1 MDTEMLTEE
10 NSYDVFTLNFRID
23 DLSLVN
29 ETEFKLINRPF
40 MGNRTTCEVLS
51 VDGQPVLSYSIPA
64 TLPLNQFLKK
74 QLYKPEFLSMLSN
87 IMNQLIFFEENDIPL
102 KKVLLN
108 TKYMYIEISS
118 LEVQLIYMPIE
129 KNFADCNISEFVQS
143 FISKVRFGDMQCVG
157 CVDEILRYLDS
168 RLMFSIRDFYNFLL
182 ELEKDT
188 LSKDVEVGKEAE
200 TTVLAQMEYKN
211 FVPVLVR
218 MRTNSIVNVE
228 KTEFIVGKASDC
240 DFQIVDNKKISR
252 HHMTLKISNGE
263 CYVIDNDSTN
273 HTYINGNLL
282 QPNFPV
288 MLKNNDIIKMA
299 DEEFKYWVR

>member
-1 MDTEMLTEE
+1 MDINSQNE
-10 NSYDVFTLNFRID
+10 SYDVFTLNFRID

-29 ETEFKLINRPF
+29 EQEFSLFNQEFI
-40 MGNRTTCEVLS
+40 GNRTSCEILQ
-51 VDGQPVLSYSIPA
+51 VDGQPVLSYNIPA

-74 QLYKPEFLSMLSN
+74 QLYKPEFLSILSN
-87 IMNQLIFFEENDIPL
+87 IMNQLIFFEESGIPL

-108 TKYMYIEISS
+108 TKYMYIEISC

-129 KNFADCNISEFVQS
+129 KNFADCNISEFIQN
-143 FISKVRFGDMQCVG
+143 FISKVRFGDMQCVA

-168 RLMFSIRDFYNFLL
+168 RLMFSIKDFYNFLL
-182 ELEKDT
+182 ELEQDT
-188 LSKDVEVGKEAE
+188 LSKDVEVKSEAE
-200 TTVLAQMEYKN
+200 TTVLAQMAYKN

-218 MRTNSIVNVE
+218 MRTNSLVNVE
-228 KTEFIVGKASDC
+228 KTEFIVGKSTDC
-240 DFQIVDNKKISR
+240 DYQIMDNKKISR
-252 HHMTLKISNGE
+252 HHITLKISNGE
-263 CYVIDNDSTN
+263 CYVIDNNSTN
-273 HTYINGNLL
+273 HTYVNGNLL

>member
-1 MDTEMLTEE
+1 MDAVDTFD
-10 NSYDVFTLNFRID
+10 SYDNFTLNFRIS

-29 ETEFKLINRPF
+29 DGELALFNREF

-74 QLYKPEFLSMLSN
+74 QLYKPEFLSILSN

-108 TKYMYIEISS
+108 TKYMYIEISR

-129 KNFADCNISEFVQS
+129 KNFADTNISEFIQS
-143 FISKVRFGDMQCVG
+143 FIGKVRFGDMQCVA

-168 RLMFSIRDFYNFLL
+168 RLMFSIKDFYHFLL
-182 ELEKDT
+182 ELEQDT
-188 LSKDVEVGKEAE
+188 LSKDVELPSEME
-200 TTVLAQMEYKN
+200 TTVLSQMEYKN

-218 MRTNSIVNVE
+218 VRTNSLVNVE
-228 KTEFIVGKASDC
+228 KTEFVVGKASDC
-240 DFQIVDNKKISR
+240 DFQITDNRKISR
-252 HHMTLKISNGE
+252 HHVILKISNGE
-263 CYVIDNDSTN
+263 CYCIDNNSTN

-288 MLKNNDIIKMA
+288 MLKNDDIIKMA